1 MLPCPL
7 LKLLFFKT
15 RLSILQWLFFRSKGL
30 FMRHI
35 KMRYFISF
43 LVVIFIEGFMHV
55 MCKKGVNEDF
65 LPKTSWWWWWWFGI
79 FAFSPKGNHLS
90 FVTDRKRNENYFV
103 DYINCPGIHVTP
115 EWGFA
120 NEKCLSPFFPDPFC
134 FHAFWG
140 LWICQNLCCAWI
152 SSHLRINIYIGLV
165 SAIFYQQNCT
175 KQIKP
180 LLEVQT
186 S

>member
-1 MLPCPL
+1 
-7 LKLLFFKT
+7 
-15 RLSILQWLFFRSKGL
+15 
-30 FMRHI
+30 MRHI

-43 LVVIFIEGFMHV
+43 LIVIFIEGFLHV
-55 MCKKGVNEDF
+55 MCKRGVNEDF

-90 FVTDRKRNENYFV
+90 FVTHRKQNENYFV
-103 DYINCPGIHVTP
+103 DYIYCPGIHVTP

-120 NEKCLSPFFPDPFC
+120 SEKCLSPFFPDPFC

-140 LWICQNLCCAWI
+140 LRICQNLCCAWI